1 MRFFLWSH
9 FMLRKASE
17 PEWEISQFQ
26 NDRRVSI
33 HRRYRSTLL
42 LALFCEA
49 SWRAPTRSATI
60 HSLPYVLRSYAK
72 PDMALQNRR
81 KKFRRCI
88 RSYQSLDTTS
98 CVDFAKPCLAS
109 QSSWAQFAHCGL
121 LHYWLEPFS
130 YLEPKEKW
138 RAPTSS
144 ATILDLPYGVKSFT
158 TRHGFAKS
166 TQGFSSMYSWA
177 HRANSGLLHFWLE
190 PFKWWNRRFLLGNL
204 HFYKIIA

>member
-60 HSLPYVLRSYAK
+60 HSLPYVLRSY
-72 PDMALQNRR
+72 
-81 KKFRRCI
+81 
-88 RSYQSLDTTS
+88 
-98 CVDFAKPCLAS
+98 AKPCLAS